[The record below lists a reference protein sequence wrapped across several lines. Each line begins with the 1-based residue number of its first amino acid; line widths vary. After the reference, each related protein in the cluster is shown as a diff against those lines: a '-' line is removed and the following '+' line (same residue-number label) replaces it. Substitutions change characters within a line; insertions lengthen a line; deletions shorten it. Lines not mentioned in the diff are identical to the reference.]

1 MFSPMPERILHAP
14 VSRLPASLL
23 LDLLRHRRYGVE
35 YQPIVHLQT
44 NETIGYEAL
53 ARFYAADGQ
62 SLAPKTVF
70 DALHHSPLSLY
81 QVEYDMKQLQ
91 LDFAPLDADLLF
103 VNLDPDTYGVTANEA
118 EDPLLNL
125 LSARRGKL
133 VVEIIENSD
142 VSDAYLSQQ
151 LAAAFSR
158 HGIRLALD
166 DIGAPNSMISIDVM
180 MEVDWF
186 KFDRSWLARARDSK
200 GRAVLNHLIAFAHE
214 CNCKVILEGIERPED
229 LALAHALGVDCVQ
242 GFVYRNQFSTISM
255 ATRSMRFTV

>member
-1 MFSPMPERILHAP
+1 MP
-14 VSRLPASLL
+14 
-23 LDLLRHRRYGVE
+23 
-35 YQPIVHLQT
+35 
-44 NETIGYEAL
+44 
-53 ARFYAADGQ
+53 
-62 SLAPKTVF
+62 
-70 DALHHSPLSLY
+70 
-81 QVEYDMKQLQ
+81 
-91 LDFAPLDADLLF
+91 DLLF

-214 CNCKVILEGIERPED
+214 CNCKVILEGIEPPKTSHWPMRWAWIACRLCVPQPVQHD
-229 LALAHALGVDCVQ
+229 LHGHPQHALHGMNTVAALLAQARQLGLASVDARLLLSHVSGLNHAQ
-242 GFVYRNQFSTISM
+242 QAGRRKSNWMTPTPRNTASCWHAARPASRLPT
-255 ATRSMRFTV
+255 